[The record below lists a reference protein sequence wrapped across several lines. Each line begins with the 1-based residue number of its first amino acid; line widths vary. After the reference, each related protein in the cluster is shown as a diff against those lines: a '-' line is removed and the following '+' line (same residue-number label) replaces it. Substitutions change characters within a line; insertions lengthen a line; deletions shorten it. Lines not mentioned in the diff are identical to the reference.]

1 MAALRVNAIMGET
14 PGREHS
20 ADITR
25 MTGFDGRRLAQ
36 FDVIGKIWG
45 RQPCVRITV
54 YDGKLWIVCRLVQ
67 PGEFGLHFKL
77 NHYRFVAVSACPSD
91 FRFYAQSI
99 CRCAASR

>member
-1 MAALRVNAIMGET
+1 MAALRVNAIMGKA

-20 ADITR
+20 ADIPR

-54 YDGKLWIVCRLVQ
+54 YDGKLWIVCRRAA
-67 PGEFGLHFKL
+67 EANSGLIS
-77 NHYRFVAVSACPSD
+77 N
-91 FRFYAQSI
+91 
-99 CRCAASR
+99 